1 MDTFGALGTE
11 VDQVVVTHGRARLSA
26 DKCMMPPGV
35 DVGQSDFDIDQQTLA
50 RAFAQGRYRH
60 GVVGIEFLTGECLV
74 TLVILIVA
82 ALMLAALLFTQEQGL
97 LVGVALLLEV
107 DRAVVGSW
115 LRRDN
120 RADVRCLFDRVV
132 LGGHGHGT
140 EWNDRRQ
147 H

>member
-1 MDTFGALGTE
+1 LLGFVLGLFLFASGQRHGLLEGLAHFIKTLVLEVMDTFGALGTE
-11 VDQVVVTHGRARLSA
+11 VDQVVFTHGRARLSA

-50 RAFAQGRYRH
+50 RAFTQRRYRH

-74 TLVILIVA
+74 TLVIIIVA

-107 DRAVVGSW
+107 DRAVV
-115 LRRDN
+115 
-120 RADVRCLFDRVV
+120 
-132 LGGHGHGT
+132 
-140 EWNDRRQ
+140 
-147 H
+147 